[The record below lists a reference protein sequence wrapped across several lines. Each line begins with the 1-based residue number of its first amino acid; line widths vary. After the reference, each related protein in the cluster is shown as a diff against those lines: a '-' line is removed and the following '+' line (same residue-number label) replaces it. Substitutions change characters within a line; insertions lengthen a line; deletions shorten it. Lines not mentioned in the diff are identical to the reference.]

1 MNYAVNATS
10 TKRLRTDWKTPFDC
24 CEQNNAG
31 RSKSMNKRHKAT
43 CNSGLAKYPDGV
55 PVGICADRNCDCG
68 VEASSEIAGKSMNK
82 SEIAERFEKLAEFY
96 DGESMRNCVHRG
108 EEIAKML
115 RQVLGE
121 RAIAESQAPQSELNQ
136 RESTTRLSNEMNALG
151 GIWANL
157 GTTWI
162 PVEEKLPSEGEM
174 VLTFHADSEIW
185 NVEKYP
191 HSVARGFHPDEPTMW
206 FDAPVSHWMP
216 LPSPPN
222 VSQERYQCRGCGEEY
237 AVGVKCDLCELG
249 DGEPSPPPDW
259 PKKVAEQLVRLVES
273 WQTISEEDAPEI
285 EAVIRS
291 GAAQE
296 VSLSASE
303 IRSDDPP
310 PSCHV
315 CGEIM
320 VKWKCLKCGATTGCS
335 DEEVSPPSPSA
346 EEFWPIWQESKEGQD
361 AYTKYWPD
369 EIGAIATRFAE
380 AYTQAEGDTR
390 ELKAALR
397 HAICDHVHTSGGNDY
412 VLCRDCELEWDYRR
426 TTAKL
431 AVKAEAEKLLG

>member
-1 MNYAVNATS
+1 
-10 TKRLRTDWKTPFDC
+10 
-24 CEQNNAG
+24 
-31 RSKSMNKRHKAT
+31 MNKRHKAT

-335 DEEVSPPSPSA
+335 DEEVSPPSPEQFYEQEWITPVEDGVAAPLEPSQFTA
-346 EEFWPIWQESKEGQD
+346 EDFHNSREWVQHQPQSDRECLTEDG
-361 AYTKYWPD
+361 YWL
-369 EIGAIATRFAE
+369 AFAE
-380 AYTQAEGDTR
+380 MYAAAVSKNSEERMQRTIDLLDSELGESVAETKAAEAR
-390 ELKAALR
+390 ILELEKEIAALR
-397 HAICDHVHTSGGNDY
+397 ET
-412 VLCRDCELEWDYRR
+412 
-426 TTAKL
+426 K
-431 AVKAEAEKLLG
+431 